1 MQPHTARWA
10 DATTDVYEDW
20 RVYHEQ
26 ELPKILQAALDAFAD
41 TGYHGTTTRQLAKRS
56 GLSVPGIYHHY
67 ETKQDILVDLMMV
80 VIDELIE
87 RSKFAVASAPP
98 TPKGQFDAI
107 VSSMLLF
114 HMHRRQGAIVSTR
127 ELRSLEGENRVTY
140 IARRDELQRMLAE
153 IVADGVD
160 KGEFDTPFPADAS
173 RAIASLCVGVADW
186 YRPDGLLPVD
196 ELVERFLTI
205 AEAVV
210 GIR

>member
-1 MQPHTARWA
+1 MQRHTARWA
-10 DATTDVYEDW
+10 DAATDVYEDW

-41 TGYHGTTTRQLAKRS
+41 TCYHGTTTRQLAKRS

-67 ETKQDILVDLMMV
+67 ETKQDILYDLMMV

-87 RSKFAVASAPP
+87 RSKFAVASAPE

-114 HMHRRQGAIVSTR
+114 HMHRQQGAIVSTR

-140 IARRDELQRMLAE
+140 VSRRDELQRMLDQ
-153 IVADGVD
+153 IVANGVNE
-160 KGEFDTPFPADAS
+160 GVFDTPFPADAS

-186 YRPDGLLPVD
+186 YRPDGLLSVD
-196 ELVERFLTI
+196 ALVDRFLTI
-205 AEAVV
+205 AEAIV